1 MGRGQ
6 EKAWAVSPYEIF
18 ISPTALDMLES
29 IKDRRIRRKLAE
41 HIDGLRLEPEKQGKA
56 LHGDLAGLRSVRAVG
71 QRYRIIYRVREVEVF
86 VYVLAV
92 GMRKEGDK
100 SDFYAISKHWKD

>member
-1 MGRGQ
+1 M
-6 EKAWAVSPYEIF
+6 SPYEIF
-18 ISPTALDMLES
+18 ISPMALDMLES

-41 HIDGLRLEPEKQGKA
+41 RIEALGLEPERQGKA
-56 LHGDLAGLRSVRAVG
+56 PLHGDLAGLRSVRAVG

-100 SDFYAISKHWKD
+100 SDIYAISKHLKD

>member
-1 MGRGQ
+1 
-6 EKAWAVSPYEIF
+6 VSPYEIF

-29 IKDRRIRRKLAE
+29 VKDRRIRRKLAE
-41 HIDGLRLEPEKQGKA
+41 RIEGLRLEPEKQGKA

-100 SDFYAISKHWKD
+100 SDIYAISKHWKD